1 MEGEHKEKVYKCA
14 KCGYEFTKEEMEE
27 LESGIIC
34 PRCGWRIIIKL
45 RPAYQI
51 KSVKAS

>member
-1 MEGEHKEKVYKCA
+1 
-14 KCGYEFTKEEMEE
+14 
-27 LESGIIC
+27 GIIC

-51 KSVKAS
+51 KSVKAL